1 VPRKGER
8 VETPELS
15 VTVEKVERTRV
26 IEVVISLRRPQSTEA
41 AA

>member
-1 VPRKGER
+1 VQ
-8 VETPELS
+8 TADLT

-26 IEVVISLRRPQSTEA
+26 IEVVVSLGKTAEDEREA